1 MVVAGGG
8 KNQENFS
15 PGAVLNGV
23 NCRSTLKF
31 TIMIKLQVIGNL
43 GKDCVTNTVN
53 GKNVINFNV
62 AHTEKFRDAQGNQ
75 KDKTIWVECAY
86 WTDRTGVAPYL
97 KKGTQVY
104 AEGTPEVRTYP
115 KNDGTTGVSL
125 TLRVQSVQLLGGRG
139 DGGSGSGGYSGG
151 ASEGFAPQASN
162 SSRIPSA
169 GEITEP
175 IDDLPF

>member
-1 MVVAGGG
+1 
-8 KNQENFS
+8 
-15 PGAVLNGV
+15 
-23 NCRSTLKF
+23 
-31 TIMIKLQVIGNL
+31 MIKLQVIGNL

-125 TLRVQSVQLLGGRG
+125 TLRVQSVQLLGG
-139 DGGSGSGGYSGG
+139 GGQPRQRRLLRRH
-151 ASEGFAPQASN
+151 SESFAPQASS